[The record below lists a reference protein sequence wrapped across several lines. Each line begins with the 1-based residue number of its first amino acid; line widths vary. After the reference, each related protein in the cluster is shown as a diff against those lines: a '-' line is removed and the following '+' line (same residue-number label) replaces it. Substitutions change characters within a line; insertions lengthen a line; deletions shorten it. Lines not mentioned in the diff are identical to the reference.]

1 MSKKVLSVFTALIV
15 LLSLFISLN
24 PVSAGGQTKYVTASV
39 LNVRSGPSTGNKV
52 ITTVKKN
59 QAVTVT
65 GTSGSWNKIAANGK
79 TGWVSSKYLTS
90 SAPSAPKPT
99 GNLADRLKTVGAN
112 KQLILV
118 TTNGYT
124 TSVADIRTFEKD
136 SKGKWVQKMSV
147 RGYVGKKGIGKG
159 KEGDAKTPTGKYTIS
174 TTFGQKGNPGTKMPY
189 RKITSDDVWV
199 DDPKSKLY
207 NTWQSRRKTQGQWKS
222 AENMNHRLYINGFVI
237 DYNTARVPGAGSAIF
252 FHVGSSYTLGCV
264 ATAESNV
271 VSIMKWLNPSK
282 KPVIIMTAT
291 QDLNRW

>member
-1 MSKKVLSVFTALIV
+1 MSKKILAILTAMVI
-15 LLSLFISLN
+15 LFSMFVSLN
-24 PVSAGGQTKYVTASV
+24 PVSAGGETKYVTASA
-39 LNVRSGPSTGNKV
+39 LNVRSGPSTEHKV
-52 ITTVKKN
+52 IAVIKMN
-59 QAVTVT
+59 QAVVVS
-65 GTSGSWNKIAANGK
+65 GTSGYWKKITVRGK
-79 TGWVSSKYLTS
+79 TGWASGKYLAST
-90 SAPSAPKPT
+90 APKSA

-124 TSVADIRTFEKD
+124 TTAAGIKTFEKD

-159 KEGDAKTPTGKYTIS
+159 KEGDAKTPAGKYTIS
-174 TTFGQKGNPGTKMPY
+174 TTFGQKGNPGTKMPF

-199 DDPKSKLY
+199 DDSNSKLY

-222 AENMNHRLYINGFVI
+222 AENMNHRLYTNGFVI

-271 VSIMKWLNPSK
+271 VSVMKWLDPSK
-282 KPVIIMTAT
+282 KPVIIMTAA
-291 QDLNRW
+291 QDLNKY